1 LLSETRRHQLGEFVR
16 RAFLILL
23 VCSQLVAAR
32 EANRFFVPEE
42 AAARYGETYGEQ
54 ATRRLNSLLALMETL
69 VNTPEKTKVAEV
81 NRFFNQVEYAS
92 DRVVWNQ
99 NDYWASRLEFLGKGR
114 GDCEDFAVAK
124 YLTMV
129 QVGVPE
135 GKVFLTYVKAIGYP
149 DAAHLVVTYYAV
161 PGAVPL
167 VLDNYMKTIVP
178 ATERPD
184 LIPVYSFTA
193 DDLYLQ
199 KQQGLGKRIHRK
211 PLKNQKK
218 LRSVDPEIREGG
230 RP

>member
-1 LLSETRRHQLGEFVR
+1 MAGSPFPTGGFVR

-32 EANRFFVPEE
+32 EANRFYVPEN
-42 AAARYGETYGEQ
+42 AAARYRETYGEQ
-54 ATRRLNSLLALMETL
+54 ATKRLNGLLALMESL
-69 VNTPEKTKVAEV
+69 VNATEEQKVAEI
-81 NRFFNQVEYAS
+81 NRFFNQVTYAT
-92 DRVVWNQ
+92 DRTVWNRD
-99 NDYWASRLEFLGKGR
+99 DYWASRLEFLGKGR

-135 GKVFLTYVKAIGYP
+135 EKVFLTYVKAIGYP
-149 DAAHLVVTYYAV
+149 DAAHLVVTYYAA

-167 VLDNYMKTIVP
+167 VLDNYKTTIEP

-199 KQQGLGKRIHRK
+199 KQQGLGKRINRK

-218 LRSVDPEIREGG
+218 LKAVDPEIRERG
-230 RP
+230 RS